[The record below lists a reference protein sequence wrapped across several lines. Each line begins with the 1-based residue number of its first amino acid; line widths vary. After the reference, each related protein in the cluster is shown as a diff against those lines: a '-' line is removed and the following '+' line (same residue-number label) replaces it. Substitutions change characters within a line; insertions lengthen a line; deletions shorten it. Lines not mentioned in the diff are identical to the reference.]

1 MFVRSCKCTNRTLLL
16 QVVTLVASN
25 NIFVSNVGNQCIMR
39 EKTLEE
45 YINCPF
51 HIAMDALEGKWKF
64 AILYVLLD
72 RGTLR
77 FKELERAIPDIS
89 TRMLVKELKHLA
101 TKEIII
107 RKAYATV
114 PPTVEYSLSDIG
126 KSLQPV
132 IKSISNWGESYSKT
146 VSKSKV

>member
-1 MFVRSCKCTNRTLLL
+1 
-16 QVVTLVASN
+16 
-25 NIFVSNVGNQCIMR
+25 MR

-45 YINCPF
+45 YLNCPF
-51 HIAMDALEGKWKF
+51 HLAMNTLEGKWKF

-101 TKEIII
+101 LKEVIV

-114 PPTVEYSLSDIG
+114 PPTVEYSLSEVGQSLKPVIDSISSWG
-126 KSLQPV
+126 KSYAETIATKKAQ
-132 IKSISNWGESYSKT
+132 
-146 VSKSKV
+146 